1 MPGTL
6 YIVST
11 PIGNLKDITI
21 RALDVLKNSDY
32 ILAESSARTAKL
44 LHEYNIENKIIT
56 FNKDNEKKKKDSVLA
71 DLSKGLKISLVT
83 DAGTPLI
90 SDPGY
95 ELTKIIDKSVNLVP
109 IPGPSSLTC
118 ALSVS
123 RIPINNFMF
132 LGFLPKKA
140 SERCKK
146 IIDINKSNLPAVVF
160 ESKHRVKELIKD
172 ISNIMGESTVI
183 GILREMTKIHETIS
197 FHSAGELLEK
207 LSKNPLSGEITMI
220 IDVSQNQ
227 SESLEDYREKI
238 ISLSEKYSAS
248 EVVSIIRLFSDVNRK
263 ELYKYVLKIRQEA

>member
-44 LHEYNIENKIIT
+44 LHEYNIEKKIIT

-132 LGFLPKKA
+132 LGFLPKKS

-238 ISLSEKYSAS
+238 IFLSKKYSTS